1 MRPSCRR
8 SPTTFWPSTPPCTW
22 GPGSRSDTRSG
33 TSSRAAS
40 SRALTARPD
49 LQRVHHFPYDFEKL
63 LKVFFKKKQQG
74 VLHLEPSS
82 LRQLLHLQRVQQ
94 RGGQKKGQEEGGA
107 HRKPIRFT
115 QFPLF
120 PPQKK
125 PFSNWGTNAGLKMT
139 LNLELGSYMRRG
151 LTASE
156 GARVAIFPKD
166 INLVPKQTCS
176 TPIVEKKSLQKF
188 TSKMPDEYGVNLHP
202 ETKTEISLKSRS
214 YSRLAAPFSSRCI
227 RGWEDTEYS
236 KVQLRNRG
244 AYTIQV

>member
-1 MRPSCRR
+1 M
-8 SPTTFWPSTPPCTW
+8 
-22 GPGSRSDTRSG
+22 
-33 TSSRAAS
+33 
-40 SRALTARPD
+40 ALTGSQYGLLNILPKKI
-49 LQRVHHFPYDFEKL
+49 FP
-63 LKVFFKKKQQG
+63 
-74 VLHLEPSS
+74 
-82 LRQLLHLQRVQQ
+82 
-94 RGGQKKGQEEGGA
+94 
-107 HRKPIRFT
+107 
-115 QFPLF
+115 
-120 PPQKK
+120 
-125 PFSNWGTNAGLKMT
+125 NWGTNAGLKMT

-166 INLVPKQTCS
+166 INLVQ
-176 TPIVEKKSLQKF
+176 KKNLQYTNCRKNIYKSF
-188 TSKMPDEYGVNLHP
+188 ISKMPDEYGVNLHP